1 MARGYALAPQVKEE
15 ILAMDDEGLKP
26 ADIAKELDIR
36 PTTIY
41 RVLQEAGRGKTDGFN
56 SDRQFTGQEIVTAI
70 SMYQERASVTDICEK
85 VGMTPTKLYAILREA
100 GIPTRT
106 QVENETREQREMDA
120 LTMYRAGK
128 PYYEIVEATG
138 LSTFTINKLLHA
150 AGEPLRRPR
159 KMYGR

>member
-36 PTTIY
+36 PTTVY
-41 RVLQEAGRGKTDGFN
+41 RVLQESGRGKTDGFN
-56 SDRQFTGQEIVTAI
+56 SDRKFTGEEIVTAI
-70 SMYQERASVTDICEK
+70 SMYQDRASVTDICEK
-85 VGMTPTKLYAILREA
+85 VGMTPTKLYATLREA

-106 QVENETREQREMDA
+106 QIENETREQREMDA

-128 PYYEIVEATG
+128 PYYEIVETTG

-159 KMYGR
+159 KQYGR